1 MTVLL
6 EIYAGTFV
14 VIRRSTISVFFDL
27 MVAQLQ
33 QKGNFVTLETEM
45 IDKLD
50 TLISGGMGDGN
61 YRQLFY
67 RM

>member
-1 MTVLL
+1 MCRAL
-6 EIYAGTFV
+6 TFV
-14 VIRRSTISVFFDL
+14 AIRRSTILVFFDL

-33 QKGNFVTLETEM
+33 HRENLLSLETEM

-50 TLISGGMGDGN
+50 TLISGGLGDAN

>member
-1 MTVLL
+1 MMCC
-6 EIYAGTFV
+6 IPTFV
-14 VIRRSTISVFFDL
+14 AIRRSTILVFFDL

-33 QKGNFVTLETEM
+33 QKENLLSLETEI

-50 TLISGGMGDGN
+50 TLISGGMGDAN

-67 RM
+67 LM